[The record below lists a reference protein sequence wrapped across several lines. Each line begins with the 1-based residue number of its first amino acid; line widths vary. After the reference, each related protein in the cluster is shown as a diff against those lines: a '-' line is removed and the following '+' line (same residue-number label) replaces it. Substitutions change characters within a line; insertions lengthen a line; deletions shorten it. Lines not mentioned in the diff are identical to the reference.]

1 MALRR
6 KTLRRLSPLTR
17 DGFKLLAD
25 LESVES
31 VERRLRN
38 YLARVQEAESD
49 AATYHAAK
57 RNANGT
63 HAPLTFEEG
72 EWPEREEA

>member
-25 LESVES
+25 LES

-63 HAPLTFEEG
+63 HAPLDFEE
-72 EWPEREEA
+72 ERA